1 VGLRPVVF
9 TRCAAGCTSV
19 IFRGGLPVDRP
30 SWAPVE
36 VDPTRPSVAR
46 VYDFYL
52 GGSHNFDSDRRF
64 GLHAL
69 RAMPRLPTIL
79 RDAREFLRR
88 VVVYLSGLGIEQF
101 LDLGSGIPT
110 VGNVHEVAQSVNPRA
125 RVVYVDNDAVAIAH
139 SRALLEGNTL
149 AAAVQADLR
158 EPEAVLGAAAAT
170 GLVDLGR
177 PVGVLL
183 LSVLHFIP
191 DEDRPG
197 ALVARYMT
205 ATASGSY
212 LALSSARG
220 DGRPETGAIE
230 EVYDRRESPMRMRMR
245 SWAEI
250 EALFGD
256 LTMVDPGLVLVPLW
270 HPELADDLE
279 PAVPTPSDYPGV
291 AGLGRRE

>member
-1 VGLRPVVF
+1 MISSDRGVGMS
-9 TRCAAGCTSV
+9 TN
-19 IFRGGLPVDRP
+19 RP

-52 GGSHNFDSDRRF
+52 GGSHNFESDRVF
-64 GLHAL
+64 GQRTLQ
-69 RAMPRLPTIL
+69 AMPRLPTIL

-88 VVVYLSGLGIEQF
+88 VVTYLCAAGVDQF

-110 VGNVHEVAQSVNPRA
+110 VGNVHEVALSVNPRA
-125 RVVYVDNDAVAIAH
+125 RVVYVDNDPVAVAH
-139 SRALLEGNTL
+139 GRVLLEENAY

-158 EPEAVLGAAAAT
+158 KPEATMAAAVAT
-170 GLVDLGR
+170 GLIDLRR

-191 DEDRPG
+191 DRDQPA
-197 ALVARYMT
+197 ALVARYME
-205 ATASGSY
+205 AVAPGSY
-212 LALSSARG
+212 LALSCGRG
-220 DGRPETGAIE
+220 DGRAEADAVE
-230 EVYDRRESPMRMRMR
+230 EVYERQESPMRMHMR

-250 EALFGD
+250 EMLFGS
-256 LTMVDPGLVLVPLW
+256 LSLVDPGLVLVPLW

-279 PAVPTPSDYPGV
+279 PQAPLPVDYPGV
-291 AGLGRRE
+291 AGLGRRG